1 MRDHKQA
8 AAENFLKGYNCAQ
21 SVFLAYNDLTGLD
34 DETALRLSSS
44 LGGGISRLR
53 ETCGAVTALGMVFGY
68 LYGFVSPEDY
78 DNKARA
84 YAEFQSIAIE
94 FENRFGSLVCRDLLS
109 LNVHHDLP
117 QPEKRDAGYYKR
129 RKCALYIS
137 TACEIMDEYI
147 KKRSETN

>member
-8 AAENFLKGYNCAQ
+8 ATENFLKGYNCAQ
-21 SVFLAYNDLTGLD
+21 SVFLAYTDMTGFD
-34 DETALRLSSS
+34 DETALKISSA
-44 LGGGISRLR
+44 LGGGMSRLR
-53 ETCGAVTALGMVFGY
+53 ETCGAISALSIVFGM

-78 DNKARA
+78 ESKAKA
-84 YAEFQSIAIE
+84 YAEFQSVALE

-109 LNVHHDLP
+109 LKIRHDMPL
-117 QPEKRDAGYYKR
+117 PEKRDADYYKK

-137 TACEIMDEYI
+137 AACEIMDEYI